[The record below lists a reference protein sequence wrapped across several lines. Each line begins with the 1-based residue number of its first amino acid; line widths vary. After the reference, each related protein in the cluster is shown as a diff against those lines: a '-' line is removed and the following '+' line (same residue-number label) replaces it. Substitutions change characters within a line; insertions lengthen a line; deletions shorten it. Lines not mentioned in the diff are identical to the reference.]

1 MGMLLRRHEGYGK
14 NVTKTS
20 DITPVADSK
29 KADEKKATRT
39 TKKKDNSDK

>member
-14 NVTKTS
+14 NVTKLS
-20 DITPVADSK
+20 DITPVVDSK
-29 KADEKKATRT
+29 KADEKKSIKT